1 MLEISV
7 ADDGPGIPDDLK
19 TRVLLRGARADEN
32 TPGHGL
38 GLAMVQDTVALYH
51 GTLSLQAGPLGGLEI
66 RLRFPGSHS

>member
-1 MLEISV
+1 V

-19 TRVLLRGARADEN
+19 ARVLLRGARADEN

-51 GTLSLQAGPLGGLEI
+51 GTLSLQASPLGGLEI
-66 RLRFPGSHS
+66 SLRFPGSHS